1 MSMTNDELVNILDK
15 AVKNFKGDS
24 TTLESAIGMLV
35 MGRQMGWRVIV
46 LIHDKST
53 IKKYEKIL
61 GVNIREVLPEVGTL
75 AHKSIAWGAVQKVG
89 NFWKAVKG
97 EIFGVRTP
105 ALKK

>member
-1 MSMTNDELVNILDK
+1 MSMTNDELVSLLDK
-15 AVKNFKGDS
+15 AVKNFRGDS

-35 MGRQMGWRVIV
+35 MGRQVGWRVIV

-61 GVNIREVLPEVGTL
+61 DINIREVLPETGPL
-75 AHKSIAWGAVQKVG
+75 AKKSIAWEAAQKVG

-97 EIFGVRTP
+97 EILGVRSPEMT
-105 ALKK
+105 K

>member
-1 MSMTNDELVNILDK
+1 MSMTNDELVNLMDK
-15 AVKNFKGDS
+15 AVKNFRGDS

-35 MGRQMGWRVIV
+35 MGRLIGWRVIV

-61 GVNIREVLPEVGTL
+61 DINIRERLPEIGTL
-75 AHKSIAWGAVQKVG
+75 AHKSYAWKAVQKVG

-97 EIFGVRTP
+97 DILGVRSPEMT
-105 ALKK
+105 K